1 MAKSWRKRATRRVL
15 GWLGRIEGVE
25 KPAILI
31 GFGLLLYR
39 VWRGGK
45 LDRKVQPPQR
55 PILGRVRERLS
66 RALDKERSSSA
77 PSPPATAPRTSSDR
91 RKDQDSGTLHT

>member
-15 GWLGRIEGVE
+15 GWLGRIEGME

-39 VWRGGK
+39 VWRGDK
-45 LDRKVQPPQR
+45 LDRKVQQR

-66 RALDKERSSSA
+66 RALDKKRSSSA
-77 PSPPATAPRTSSDR
+77 PSPPASAVRTSSDQR
-91 RKDQDSGTLHT
+91 DKESSTLHS